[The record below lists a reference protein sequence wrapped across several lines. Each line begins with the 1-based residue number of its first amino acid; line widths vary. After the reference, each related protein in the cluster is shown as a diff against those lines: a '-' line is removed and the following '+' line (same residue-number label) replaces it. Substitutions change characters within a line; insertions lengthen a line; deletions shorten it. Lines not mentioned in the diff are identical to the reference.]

1 MDWMTWVTW
10 KLSQLMDIPRKSPR
24 KAQKKSYK
32 IRTVW
37 VYGLAEIISNST
49 STPWDNPPSSHER
62 PWRRQKVVSGSLVS
76 IKILKTML
84 TCIRYTSWH
93 VFWHYDMCPDKSD
106 LAALALELAVNTAQA
121 GIGWFT
127 WPNLAG
133 NPWKSL
139 FSLANRGKP
148 IKYQSGIK
156 EKLWSI
162 GWISAGNRSLFSSQ
176 ESQSGSTCS
185 TVPTNWIPD
194 RGEIQHCQ

>member
-1 MDWMTWVTW
+1 MSEM
-10 KLSQLMDIPRKSPR
+10 PR
-24 KAQKKSYK
+24 
-32 IRTVW
+32 
-37 VYGLAEIISNST
+37 ST
-49 STPWDNPPSSHER
+49 STLDFSD
-62 PWRRQKVVSGSLVS
+62 
-76 IKILKTML
+76 
-84 TCIRYTSWH
+84 
-93 VFWHYDMCPDKSD
+93 VFIGIHYDMCPDKSD

-133 NPWKSL
+133 NSWKSL

-194 RGEIQHCQ
+194 RGGIQHCQTGALLEAFATWTQTIHFGKKIIFNHIQSYQCNIHMFDWWNKDVQPHKTTV